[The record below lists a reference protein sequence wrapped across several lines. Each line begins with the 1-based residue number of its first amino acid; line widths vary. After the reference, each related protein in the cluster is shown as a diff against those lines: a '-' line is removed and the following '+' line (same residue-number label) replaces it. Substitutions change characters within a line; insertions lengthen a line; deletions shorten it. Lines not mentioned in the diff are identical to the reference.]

1 MDSAYSSRRRHP
13 ILRICTVI
21 LLLLLLAGGIWA
33 YHAGLFTGSSS
44 TLEFENLDS
53 LPWNL
58 ILVNQD
64 HAIPD
69 NWSQELTTLSNGTQV
84 DSRIYPELQQMFDDM
99 RAQGVYPVVA
109 SGYRSAEKQQSLMD
123 DKIKEF
129 IDQGESAAQAKK
141 DAKKWVNPVGYSE
154 HQTGLAVD
162 INADGV
168 NSTGE
173 EVYTWLKEHAW
184 EYGFI
189 LRYPDGKTKFTGTD
203 YEPWHYRY
211 VGKDAA
217 KVIPVFGPISGAAGA
232 EPVPAPGGSGAPLWK
247 KRSGNTA
254 GKTAGHC
261 SLSYPP
267 IEKAVLAPKH
277 SHCRAECPVHSSGRR
292 LGQLGPPP
300 SPGKHP
306 AGFRRH
312 HRRLHLL
319 PHL

>member
-21 LLLLLLAGGIWA
+21 FLLFLLAGGIWA
-33 YHAGLFTGSSS
+33 YHMGLFTGSSGP
-44 TLEFENLDS
+44 LEYGDLDS

-64 HAIPD
+64 HAISD

-129 IDQGESAAQAKK
+129 IDQGESTVQAKQ

-173 EVYTWLKEHAW
+173 EVYAWLKEHAW

-189 LRYPDGKTKFTGTD
+189 LRYPDGKTDITGTD

-217 KVIPVFGPISGAAGA
+217 RVIH
-232 EPVPAPGGSGAPLWK
+232 K
-247 KRSGNTA
+247 KGI
-254 GKTAGHC
+254 C
-261 SLSYPP
+261 LEEY
-267 IEKAVLAPKH
+267 LAK
-277 SHCRAECPVHSSGRR
+277 
-292 LGQLGPPP
+292 
-300 SPGKHP
+300 
-306 AGFRRH
+306 
-312 HRRLHLL
+312 
-319 PHL
+319 

>member
-1 MDSAYSSRRRHP
+1 M
-13 ILRICTVI
+13 
-21 LLLLLLAGGIWA
+21 
-33 YHAGLFTGSSS
+33 
-44 TLEFENLDS
+44 
-53 LPWNL
+53 
-58 ILVNQD
+58 NQD

-173 EVYTWLKEHAW
+173 EVYAWLKEHAW

-189 LRYPDGKTKFTGTD
+189 LRYPDGKTDITGTD

-217 KVIPVFGPISGAAGA
+217 KVIH
-232 EPVPAPGGSGAPLWK
+232 K
-247 KRSGNTA
+247 KGI
-254 GKTAGHC
+254 C
-261 SLSYPP
+261 LEEY
-267 IEKAVLAPKH
+267 LAK
-277 SHCRAECPVHSSGRR
+277 
-292 LGQLGPPP
+292 
-300 SPGKHP
+300 
-306 AGFRRH
+306 
-312 HRRLHLL
+312 
-319 PHL
+319 

>member
-1 MDSAYSSRRRHP
+1 MESAFYSRHRHRL
-13 ILRICTVI
+13 LRACTV
-21 LLLLLLAGGIWA
+21 LFLLLLLAGGIWA

-99 RAQGVYPVVA
+99 RDQGVYPIVA

-123 DKIKEF
+123 EKVQEF
-129 IDQGESAAQAKK
+129 LESGKSEAQAKK
-141 DAKKWVNPVGYSE
+141 EARQWVNPVGCSE
-154 HQTGLAVD
+154 HQTGLAID

-168 NSTGE
+168 HSTGE
-173 EVYTWLKEHAW
+173 QVYTWLAAYAW
-184 EYGFI
+184 KYGFI
-189 LRYPDGKTKFTGTD
+189 LRYPEGKTDITGTD

-217 KVIPVFGPISGAAGA
+217 KEIHQKGLCL
-232 EPVPAPGGSGAPLWK
+232 EE
-247 KRSGNTA
+247 
-254 GKTAGHC
+254 
-261 SLSYPP
+261 Y
-267 IEKAVLAPKH
+267 
-277 SHCRAECPVHSSGRR
+277 
-292 LGQLGPPP
+292 LGQ
-300 SPGKHP
+300 
-306 AGFRRH
+306 
-312 HRRLHLL
+312 
-319 PHL
+319 